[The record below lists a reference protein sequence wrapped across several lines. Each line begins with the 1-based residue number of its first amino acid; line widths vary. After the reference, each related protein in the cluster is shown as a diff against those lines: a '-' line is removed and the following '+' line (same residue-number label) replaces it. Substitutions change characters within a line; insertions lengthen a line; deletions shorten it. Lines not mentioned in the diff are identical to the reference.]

1 MFNLADMAKLTS
13 QASKMQR
20 QQEQKQEEQ
29 INLLKRISVTLE
41 EILAE
46 LRNKSSYQ
54 RDNYG

>member
-1 MFNLADMAKLTS
+1 MFNLADMAKLTN

-29 INLLKRISVTLE
+29 INLLKHISVTLE

-46 LRNKSSYQ
+46 LRNKKQLSE
-54 RDNYG
+54 G